1 MRSCHS
7 QTLKSEEVPI
17 EVGFGGEP
25 RSGRNESRGRHYVV
39 IVGARHRRRDM
50 PPKKKGKE
58 DDGKDAKGAKDAPTK
73 ASTAPSASTHFML
86 LQQCVPGTNLSPKIQ
101 SAHSSMSPMKL
112 TQDAPHPTNTGPST
126 ASTS

>member
-1 MRSCHS
+1 
-7 QTLKSEEVPI
+7 
-17 EVGFGGEP
+17 
-25 RSGRNESRGRHYVV
+25 
-39 IVGARHRRRDM
+39 M

-86 LQQCVPGTNLSPKIQ
+86 LQQCVPGTNLSPPKIQ
-101 SAHSSMSPMKL
+101 SAHSMTL
-112 TQDAPHPTNTGPST
+112 TRDAPHPLNTGPST

>member
-1 MRSCHS
+1 
-7 QTLKSEEVPI
+7 
-17 EVGFGGEP
+17 
-25 RSGRNESRGRHYVV
+25 
-39 IVGARHRRRDM
+39 M

-86 LQQCVPGTNLSPKIQ
+86 LQQCVPGTNLPQKIQ
-101 SAHSSMSPMKL
+101 SAHSSSPMKL
-112 TQDAPHPTNTGPST
+112 TRDAPHPLHTGPST

>member
-1 MRSCHS
+1 
-7 QTLKSEEVPI
+7 
-17 EVGFGGEP
+17 
-25 RSGRNESRGRHYVV
+25 
-39 IVGARHRRRDM
+39 M

-58 DDGKDAKGAKDAPTK
+58 DDGKDAMGAKDAPTK

-86 LQQCVPGTNLSPKIQ
+86 LQQCVPGTNLPQKIQ

-112 TQDAPHPTNTGPST
+112 TRDAPHPLNTGPST

>member
-1 MRSCHS
+1 
-7 QTLKSEEVPI
+7 
-17 EVGFGGEP
+17 
-25 RSGRNESRGRHYVV
+25 
-39 IVGARHRRRDM
+39 M

-86 LQQCVPGTNLSPKIQ
+86 LQQCVPGTYLSQKIQ

-112 TQDAPHPTNTGPST
+112 TRDASHPLNTGPST

>member
-1 MRSCHS
+1 MRC
-7 QTLKSEEVPI
+7 
-17 EVGFGGEP
+17 
-25 RSGRNESRGRHYVV
+25 V
-39 IVGARHRRRDM
+39 IVGARHHRRDM

-86 LQQCVPGTNLSPKIQ
+86 LQQCVPGTYLSQKIQ

-112 TQDAPHPTNTGPST
+112 TQDAPHPLNTGPST